1 MLRWCGKTALVLGVA
16 LSALTSVDGVR
27 AEQRVIDGD
36 TIVIDGVH
44 HRLYGIDAPE
54 SRQACAD
61 GWQAGKAASQTLAAL
76 MEGRTIACESRGHD
90 RYGRSV
96 ALCRADGRDLGAE
109 MVRAG
114 MAVAFTRYST
124 DYAGLEAAAKAAR
137 LGVHLHGCIPPWEW
151 RAQRH

>member
-1 MLRWCGKTALVLGVA
+1 MLRGCAKAALVLGVA
-16 LSALTSVDGVR
+16 LLALARVDRVR

-36 TIVIDGVH
+36 TMVIEGVH

-54 SRQACAD
+54 SQQACAD
-61 GWQAGKAASQTLAAL
+61 GWPAGKVASQALAAL
-76 MEGRTIACESRGHD
+76 MEGRTITCELRGHD

-96 ALCRADGRDLGAE
+96 ALCRADGRDLGAD

-114 MAVAFTRYST
+114 MAIAYTRYST
-124 DYAGLEAAAKAAR
+124 DYAGLEAAARAAR
-137 LGVHLHGCIPPWEW
+137 LGVHVHGCIPPWEW